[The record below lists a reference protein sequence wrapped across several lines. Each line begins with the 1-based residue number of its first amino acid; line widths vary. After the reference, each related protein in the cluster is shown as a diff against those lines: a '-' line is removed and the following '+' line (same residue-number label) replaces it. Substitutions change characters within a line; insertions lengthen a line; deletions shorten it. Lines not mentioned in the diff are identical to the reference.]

1 MAWALLAATGC
12 AAQRPPEVLRI
23 DAARYQQAFD
33 AALETARRHGMPP
46 ALRDRRGGIIETQ
59 AVLAASWLEPWRSDA
74 SRESTVTM
82 ERRRVRFEFVAAD
95 PPAVVRDLLEYQGAI
110 ELRVWVVVD
119 RAYSP
124 GVRRDTWSRAL
135 TTRAT
140 ITRPSLAYPVPSTD
154 FWDTIHRDLPL
165 ETDFLTE
172 VGQALGKS

>member
-1 MAWALLAATGC
+1 M
-12 AAQRPPEVLRI
+12 
-23 DAARYQQAFD
+23 
-33 AALETARRHGMPP
+33 
-46 ALRDRRGGIIETQ
+46 
-59 AVLAASWLEPWRSDA
+59 
-74 SRESTVTM
+74 
-82 ERRRVRFEFVAAD
+82 
-95 PPAVVRDLLEYQGAI
+95 VRDLLEYQGAI